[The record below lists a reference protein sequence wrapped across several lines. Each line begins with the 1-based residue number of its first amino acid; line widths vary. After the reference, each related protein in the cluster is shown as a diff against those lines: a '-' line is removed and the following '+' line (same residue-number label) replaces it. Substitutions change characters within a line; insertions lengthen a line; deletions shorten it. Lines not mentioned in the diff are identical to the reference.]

1 MIQAPTDI
9 IGALSNRHPMYSQ
22 IDKNKS
28 NTRILMYLFI
38 FFFIM
43 IGYVF
48 GLVWT
53 GSDDSAIGLMGVL
66 GIIAMI
72 YAFISYY
79 VAGKIALGLTGAKEI
94 QKSDNPTLYRTVE
107 NLAIA
112 AGIPTPTI
120 YLIDDTALNAFA
132 TGRDPKHAYVAITQG
147 LLDKLEKPELEGV
160 MAHELS
166 HIQNF
171 DIRLQSVTVA
181 LIGLIALVSDIFL
194 RSMFYGNRR
203 SSSNK
208 KGGGALIIVGIVLA
222 ILSPIIAKLMH
233 LAISRQ
239 REYLADASGA
249 LLTRYPE
256 GLARALEKIK
266 ADKEP
271 LEAANK
277 ATAHMYIEN
286 PLRNEQGMKWMNSL
300 FSTHPNI
307 DDRIGRLRGMGN

>member
-1 MIQAPTDI
+1 
-9 IGALSNRHPMYSQ
+9 MYTQ
-22 IDKNKS
+22 IDHNKS

-38 FFFIM
+38 FFFLM
-43 IGYVF
+43 IGYAF
-48 GLVWT
+48 GFVYT
-53 GSDDSAIGLMGVL
+53 ESQDAAIGFMGIF
-66 GIIAMI
+66 GIVAIV

-79 VAGKIALGLTGAKEI
+79 AAGKITLSITGAKEI
-94 QKSDNPTLYRTVE
+94 KRSENPTLYRTVE

-112 AGIPTPTI
+112 AGLPTPKI

-132 TGRDPKHAYVAITQG
+132 TGRDPNHASVAITKG
-147 LLDKLEKPELEGV
+147 LLDQLEKPELEGV

-166 HIQNF
+166 HIKNF

-181 LIGLIALVSDIFL
+181 LIGLIALISDIFL
-194 RSMFYGNRR
+194 RSLYYGGRSRRR
-203 SSSNK
+203 SGK
-208 KGGGALIIVGIVLA
+208 AGGILIIVGIALA

-239 REYLADASGA
+239 REFLADASAG

-256 GLARALEKIK
+256 GLARALVKIK

-286 PLRNEQGMKWMNSL
+286 PLRNEKKMKWMNSL
-300 FSTHPNI
+300 FATHPNI
-307 DDRIGRLRGMGN
+307 DDRIARLRGMGR

>member
-1 MIQAPTDI
+1 
-9 IGALSNRHPMYSQ
+9 MYTQ
-22 IDKNKS
+22 IDQNKR

-38 FFFIM
+38 FFFTM
-43 IGYVF
+43 LGYVF
-48 GLVWT
+48 GLIWI
-53 GSDDSAIGLMGVL
+53 GSDEGAIGLMGIL
-66 GIIAMI
+66 GIAAII
-72 YAFISYY
+72 YAMISYY
-79 VAGKIALGLTGAKEI
+79 AAGKIALGITGAKEI
-94 QKSDNPTLYRTVE
+94 KRVDNPTLYRTVE

-112 AGIPTPTI
+112 GGVPTPKI

-132 TGRDPKHAYVAITQG
+132 TGRDPNHAYVAITSG

-166 HIQNF
+166 HIKNY
-171 DIRLQSVTVA
+171 DIRLQSLTVA
-181 LIGLIALVSDIFL
+181 LIGLIALISDVFL
-194 RSMFYGNRR
+194 RSMYYGGRSRRR
-203 SSSNK
+203 SSGK
-208 KGGGALIIVGIVLA
+208 AGGILILVGIVLA

-266 ADKEP
+266 ADTEP

-286 PLRNEQGMKWMNSL
+286 PLRNEQGMKWMNKL

-307 DDRIGRLRGMGN
+307 NDRIARLRGMTH

>member
-1 MIQAPTDI
+1 
-9 IGALSNRHPMYSQ
+9 MYSQ

-38 FFFIM
+38 FFFLIV
-43 IGYVF
+43 GYVF
-48 GLVWT
+48 GYAYT
-53 GSDDSAIGLMGVL
+53 GDQDAGIGLMGFF
-66 GIIAMI
+66 GIAAII
-72 YAFISYY
+72 YATISYY
-79 VAGKIALGLTGAKEI
+79 AADKIALSITGATLIK
-94 QKSDNPTLYRTVE
+94 KTDNPTLYRTVE

-112 AGIPTPTI
+112 AGVPTPDI

-132 TGRDPKHAYVAITQG
+132 TGRDPKHASLAITKG
-147 LLDKLEKPELEGV
+147 LLDQLDKPELEGV

-166 HIQNF
+166 HVQNF
-171 DIRLQSVTVA
+171 DIRLQSITVA

-194 RSMFYGNRR
+194 RSMFYGRR
-203 SSSNK
+203 SSRKSEG
-208 KGGGALIIVGIVLA
+208 KGNAIFIIVGIVLA
-222 ILSPIIAKLMH
+222 ILAPIIAKLMH

-286 PLRNEQGMKWMNSL
+286 PLRNEEGMKWMNSL

-307 DDRIGRLRGMGN
+307 DDRIARLRGMTH

>member
-1 MIQAPTDI
+1 
-9 IGALSNRHPMYSQ
+9 MYTQ
-22 IDKNKS
+22 IDQNKR
-28 NTRILMYLFI
+28 NTRILIYLFV
-38 FFFIM
+38 FFFM
-43 IGYVF
+43 LVGYGFGWVYMANGDEAIGFMGVF
-48 GLVWT
+48 GFV
-53 GSDDSAIGLMGVL
+53 AIV
-66 GIIAMI
+66 
-72 YAFISYY
+72 YAIISYY
-79 VAGKIALGLTGAKEI
+79 TAGSIALGITGATKIER
-94 QKSDNPTLYRTVE
+94 KDNPTLYRTVE

-112 AGIPTPTI
+112 GGVPTPKI

-132 TGRDPKHAYVAITQG
+132 TGRDPEHASVAITSG

-166 HIQNF
+166 HVKNY
-171 DIRLQSVTVA
+171 DIRMQSVTVA
-181 LIGLIALVSDIFL
+181 LVGLIALISDIFL
-194 RSMFYGNRR
+194 RNLYYGGRR
-203 SSSNK
+203 RTRGK
-208 KGGGALIIVGIVLA
+208 AGGILILAGIALA

-233 LAISRQ
+233 LAVSRQ

-286 PLRNEQGMKWMNSL
+286 PLRNEKGMKWMNKL
-300 FSTHPNI
+300 FATHPNI
-307 DDRIGRLRGMGN
+307 DDRIARLRGMGQ

>member
-1 MIQAPTDI
+1 
-9 IGALSNRHPMYSQ
+9 MYTQ
-22 IDKNKS
+22 IDQNKS
-28 NTRILMYLFI
+28 KTRILMYLFI
-38 FFFIM
+38 AFFLF
-43 IGYVF
+43 IGYGF
-48 GLVWT
+48 GFVYT
-53 GSDDSAIGLMGVL
+53 ESQDSAIGFMGIF
-66 GIIAMI
+66 GIVAII
-72 YAFISYY
+72 YALISYFA
-79 VAGKIALGLTGAKEI
+79 AGKIALSITGAKEI
-94 QKSDNPTLYRTVE
+94 KRIDNPTLYRTVE

-112 AGIPTPTI
+112 AGLPTPKI

-132 TGRDPKHAYVAITQG
+132 TGRDPKHASVAITKG

-166 HIQNF
+166 HVQNY

-181 LIGLIALVSDIFL
+181 LIGLIALVSDVFL
-194 RSMFYGNRR
+194 RSLYYGGRR
-203 SSSNK
+203 RTRGK
-208 KGGGALIIVGIVLA
+208 AGGILILVGIALA

-239 REYLADASGA
+239 REYMADASGA
-249 LLTRYPE
+249 LLTRFPE

-286 PLRNEQGMKWMNSL
+286 PLRNEKGMKWINGL
-300 FSTHPNI
+300 FATHPDIN
-307 DDRIGRLRGMGN
+307 DRIARLRGMAR

>member
-1 MIQAPTDI
+1 
-9 IGALSNRHPMYSQ
+9 MYTQ
-22 IDKNKS
+22 IDQNKS

-38 FFFIM
+38 TFFMLVGYGF
-43 IGYVF
+43 GYVYTAN
-48 GLVWT
+48 G
-53 GSDDSAIGLMGVL
+53 DEAIGLMGIF
-66 GIIAMI
+66 GIVAIV
-72 YAFISYY
+72 YALISYY
-79 VAGKIALGLTGAKEI
+79 TAGSIALGITGAKEI
-94 QKSDNPTLYRTVE
+94 ERKDNPTLYRTVE

-112 AGIPTPTI
+112 GGVPTPKI

-132 TGRDPKHAYVAITQG
+132 TGRDPKHASVAITSG

-166 HIQNF
+166 HIKNF

-181 LIGLIALVSDIFL
+181 LIGLIALVSDVFL
-194 RSMFYGNRR
+194 RNLYYGGRR
-203 SSSNK
+203 RTSGK
-208 KGGGALIIVGIVLA
+208 AGGILILVGIALA
-222 ILSPIIAKLMH
+222 ILSPIIAKIMH
-233 LAISRQ
+233 LALSRQ

-249 LLTRYPE
+249 LLTRFPE

-286 PLRNEQGMKWMNSL
+286 PLRNEKGMKWMNSL
-300 FSTHPNI
+300 FATHPNI
-307 DDRIGRLRGMGN
+307 DDRIARLRGMAR

>member
-1 MIQAPTDI
+1 
-9 IGALSNRHPMYSQ
+9 MYSQ
-22 IDKNKS
+22 IDQNRR
-28 NTRILMYLFI
+28 NTVLLMI
-38 FFFIM
+38 FFISFFLA
-43 IGYVF
+43 IGYAF
-48 GLVWT
+48 GFYISRDQNQSL
-53 GSDDSAIGLMGVL
+53 GFMGIF
-66 GIIAMI
+66 GIVSII
-72 YAFISYY
+72 YALISYY
-79 VAGKIALGLTGAKEI
+79 AAGSITLAITGATEI
-94 QKSDNPTLYRTVE
+94 KKVDQPMLYRTVE

-112 AGIPTPTI
+112 SGLPTPKI

-132 TGRDPKHAYVAITQG
+132 TGRDPQHASLAITSG
-147 LLDKLEKPELEGV
+147 LLEQLDKPELEGV

-166 HIQNF
+166 HVKNL

-181 LIGLIALVSDIFL
+181 LIGLIALLSDIFL
-194 RSMFYGNRR
+194 RSLFYGGGRR
-203 SSSNK
+203 RNDSES
-208 KGGGALIIVGIVLA
+208 KGNGVFIIVGIVLA
-222 ILSPIIAKLMH
+222 ILSPIIAQLMQ

-286 PLRNEQGMKWMNSL
+286 PLRNEEGMKWMNGL
-300 FSTHPNI
+300 FATHPDIN
-307 DDRIGRLRGMGN
+307 DRIKRLRGMEK

>member
-1 MIQAPTDI
+1 
-9 IGALSNRHPMYSQ
+9 MYTQ
-22 IDKNKS
+22 IDQNKR

-38 FFFIM
+38 FFFTI

-48 GLVWT
+48 GLVWL
-53 GSDDSAIGLMGVL
+53 GNDEGAIGLMGVL
-66 GIIAMI
+66 GIAAML
-72 YAFISYY
+72 YALISYY
-79 VAGKIALGLTGAKEI
+79 AAGKIALGITGARKI
-94 QKSDNPTLYRTVE
+94 KKSDQPTLYRTVE
-107 NLAIA
+107 NLCIA
-112 AGIPTPTI
+112 AGVPTPKI

-132 TGRDPKHAYVAITQG
+132 TGRDPKHASVAITKG

-166 HIQNF
+166 HIKNY

-181 LIGLIALVSDIFL
+181 LIGLIALISDVFL
-194 RSMFYGNRR
+194 RSMFYGGR
-203 SSSNK
+203 SRSNK
-208 KGGGALIIVGIVLA
+208 KGGGILILVGIALA

-239 REYLADASGA
+239 REYLADASAA

-286 PLRNEQGMKWMNSL
+286 PLRNEKGMKWMNGL
-300 FSTHPNI
+300 FATHPNI
-307 DDRIGRLRGMGN
+307 DDRIARLRKMAF